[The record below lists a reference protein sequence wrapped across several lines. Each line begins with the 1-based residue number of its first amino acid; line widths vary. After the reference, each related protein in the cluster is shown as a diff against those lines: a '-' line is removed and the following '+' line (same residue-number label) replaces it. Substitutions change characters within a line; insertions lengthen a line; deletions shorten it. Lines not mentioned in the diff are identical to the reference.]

1 MKKNEKLEWI
11 CTDDDCAQYCLKHS
25 ENVFELI
32 QYTVTEDDR
41 ILISLSFIDLRDY
54 MKETDEIQ
62 EILKSYG
69 YRSMDHLREI
79 YKENA
84 NQIIAE
90 CIFETYALESVV
102 AIAESKE
109 TAIKGIKEY
118 MSFEKKGNKKM
129 TRCTCKKNE
138 DGLMLNREDGTSL
151 QLSEA
156 ESRKIA
162 EFIHRQDLKQQLIA
176 ELNEV
181 KKIHPEGYFVYS
193 DEILKDDG
201 LIEEIIDAKLNDI
214 KVLDPLI
221 SSAKEVLKKNK
232 EKLNFILELTIH
244 CPMIDYNLHCTL
256 RGSSIE
262 SLKAKINDCIAWM
275 CSDQNITGTC
285 GIEILISKE
294 EGDQLFY
301 VDIDSGWFTINE
313 EGKINYEL

>member
-1 MKKNEKLEWI
+1 MRKNEKSEWI

-25 ENVFELI
+25 ETVFELI
-32 QYTVTEDDR
+32 QYTKTEKEQW
-41 ILISLSFIDLRDY
+41 LISYAMIDLNDY
-54 MKETDEIQ
+54 IKEKENIQ
-62 EILKSYG
+62 SILRSYG

-79 YKENA
+79 YGKDT
-84 NQIIAE
+84 NQILAE
-90 CIFETYALESVV
+90 CIFETIALESVV
-102 AIAESKE
+102 CIADSEEIALDAINE
-109 TAIKGIKEY
+109 TIGFNLNPNDLTQY
-118 MSFEKKGNKKM
+118 
-129 TRCTCKKNE
+129 TCKMNE
-138 DGLMLNREDGTSL
+138 HGLTLNREDGTTL
-151 QLSEA
+151 QLSET

-256 RGSSIE
+256 RGSSID
-262 SLKAKINDCIAWM
+262 SLKAKINDCITWM

-285 GIEILISKE
+285 GIETLISKE

-301 VDIDSGWFTINE
+301 VDIDSGWFTIDE